1 MTQWPVFLLT
11 ASTSS
16 WGLSDRNRG
25 AGAGLGRSPCLKCP
39 CALPVDC
46 TLGFALQRLCKMCF
60 PDCRVWG
67 PLPRLFLRFPNTRT
81 HFSHIPRIRPRRRCT
96 LMASSWHGG
105 GQRGQEHG
113 QLGWHAVHAEAHAPL
128 HASRGPGQLQGER
141 RAQTPSCGQGWGLGL
156 PTRPDCPLPRSSC
169 PTACWS
175 PWPGTC
181 PGTSPPSRNSPGTS
195 SCATCSSS

>member
-1 MTQWPVFLLT
+1 MGHSLSVQTRDGERSGGGTVTQWPVFLLT

-25 AGAGLGRSPCLKCP
+25 AGAGLVRSPCLKCP

-81 HFSHIPRIRPRRRCT
+81 HFSHIPRIRSAQVHTHGVKLAWRWTTRSRTWTTWMARCPR
-96 LMASSWHGG
+96 
-105 GQRGQEHG
+105 
-113 QLGWHAVHAEAHAPL
+113 
-128 HASRGPGQLQGER
+128 
-141 RAQTPSCGQGWGLGL
+141 
-156 PTRPDCPLPRSSC
+156 
-169 PTACWS
+169 
-175 PWPGTC
+175 
-181 PGTSPPSRNSPGTS
+181 
-195 SCATCSSS
+195 